1 MAATE
6 AAPAGAAKSKDG
18 KADPGWLAMLKASA
32 SDFMNDDCP
41 TQAAALSY
49 YTVFSLPPLLLLIL
63 LLVGAILDPEQVRGA
78 LQSQIGGVLGPSG
91 AKEVQ
96 TILEHARHPGGNGLV
111 ATIVGI
117 VVLAVG
123 AIGAFGQLQAALN
136 HAWEVKPDPQA
147 GGIKSF
153 LMKRLF
159 SFGMVL
165 AIGFLLLVSLALSA
179 ALSAL
184 GGALGRFGLSGVV
197 LEVINFAIS
206 FAVIAALFA
215 GIFKVMPDA
224 EIATKDVLVG
234 AIATA
239 FLFTLGKFLLGF
251 YLGHSNPGEAF
262 GAAGS
267 LALLLVWIY
276 YSSMIVLFGAEF
288 TQTWAERRGSGIA
301 PEKGAV
307 RVVRE
312 ERQVRANAAPE
323 PGTAPGGPE
332 RERL

>member
-1 MAATE
+1 MTTD
-6 AAPAGAAKSKDG
+6 KDRG
-18 KADPGWLAMLKASA
+18 LFAILKASFA
-32 SDFMNDDCP
+32 SFNEDECP

-63 LLVGAILDPEQVRGA
+63 LLVGAILDPQTVRDA
-78 LQSQIGGVLGPSG
+78 LQGQIGGVLGPSG

-96 TILEHARHPGGNGLV
+96 TILEHARHPGGSGVV
-111 ATIVGI
+111 ATIVG
-117 VVLAVG
+117 VVALALG
-123 AIGAFGQLQAALN
+123 AIGAFGQLQSALN
-136 HAWEVKPDPQA
+136 HAWNVKPDPEA
-147 GGIKSF
+147 GGLKT
-153 LMKRLF
+153 LLTKRLF

-184 GGALGRFGLSGVV
+184 GGTLGRFGLSGVV
-197 LEVINFAIS
+197 LEGINFLIS

-224 EIATKDVLVG
+224 KIAWRDVRAG

-239 FLFTLGKFLLGF
+239 FLFVLGKFLLGF

-276 YSSMIVLFGAEF
+276 YSSMIVLFGAGF
-288 TQTWAERRGSGIA
+288 TQAWAERRGGGIE
-301 PEKGAV
+301 PEPGAV
-307 RVVRE
+307 RVVQETRH
-312 ERQVRANAAPE
+312 VRANPAPE
-323 PGTAPGGPE
+323 PGTARGGPE

>member
-1 MAATE
+1 MTTAGTTGA
-6 AAPAGAAKSKDG
+6 AGAADST
-18 KADPGWLAMLKASA
+18 KAKGDPGWLAMLKASA
-32 SDFMNDDCP
+32 SDFMDDNCP

-63 LLVGAILDPEQVRGA
+63 LLVGAVLDPQQVREA
-78 LQSQIGGVLGPSG
+78 MQSQIGGVLGPSG
-91 AKEVQ
+91 ANEVE
-96 TILEHARHPGGNGLV
+96 TILQHARHPGGGGLV
-111 ATIVGI
+111 ATVVGI

-136 HAWEVKPDPQA
+136 NAWEVKPDPRA
-147 GGIKSF
+147 GGLKSF
-153 LMKRLF
+153 LLKRLF

-197 LEVINFAIS
+197 LEVMNFAIS
-206 FAVIAALFA
+206 FVVIGALFA

-224 EIATKDVLVG
+224 EIAWKDVLVG

-239 FLFTLGKFLLGF
+239 FLFVLGKFLLGF
-251 YLGHSNPGEAF
+251 YLGHSNPGAAF

-288 TQTWAERRGSGIA
+288 TQTWAERRGRGIR
-301 PEKGAV
+301 PEAGAV

-312 ERQVRANAAPE
+312 ERHVRTTVA

>member
-1 MAATE
+1 ME
-6 AAPAGAAKSKDG
+6 ARAKGKDRG
-18 KADPGWLAMLKASA
+18 ILAILKTSFASFNE
-32 SDFMNDDCP
+32 DECP

-63 LLVGAILDPEQVRGA
+63 LLMGKVLDPAKVREA
-78 LQSQIGGVLGPSG
+78 LQGQIGGVLGPSG
-91 AKEVQ
+91 AHEVQ
-96 TILEHARHPGGNGLV
+96 TILEHARNPGGSGLA

-117 VVLAVG
+117 LILAIG
-123 AIGAFGQLQAALN
+123 AIGVFGQLQAALN
-136 HAWEVKPDPQA
+136 HTWNVKPDPQA
-147 GGIKSF
+147 GLKSF
-153 LMKRLF
+153 VMKRLF

-184 GGALGRFGLSGVV
+184 GGTLGRFGLSGSL
-197 LEVINFAIS
+197 LEGLNFLIS
-206 FAVIAALFA
+206 FSVIAALFA

-224 EIATKDVLVG
+224 KISWRDVRAG

-239 FLFTLGKFLLGF
+239 FLFVLGKFALGF
-251 YLGHSNPGEAF
+251 YLGHSNPGQAF

-288 TQTWAERRGSGIA
+288 TQVWAERRGSGIE
-301 PEKGAV
+301 PERGAV
-307 RVVRE
+307 RVIQE
-312 ERQVRANAAPE
+312 TQYVRANPAPA